1 MNEFDCEYLEEVSA
15 PVAERLVRIADE
27 TVALQTDDHMMV
39 GAPIGDDEWVLFL
52 GSQYVNQEEYAVRLT
67 RDQLSETL
75 LNEHEK
81 ARPADL
87 RNYIWREGPSL
98 GYYHDEKAADPVIE
112 LGSELQNHKRHE
124 PVFDW

>member
-1 MNEFDCEYLEEVSA
+1 MNELDGEYLEEVSA

-52 GSQYVNQEEYAVRLT
+52 GSQDVNHEEQAVRLT

-87 RNYIWREGPSL
+87 RNYIWREGPGL
-98 GYYHDEKAADPVIE
+98 GYYHDEKAVDPVIE

-124 PVFDW
+124 PMFDW